1 MAGAGQQAELTRL
14 KRELTLTEKNLD
26 DLKDINNQLRNDNED
41 LTQKLQN
48 RARREGESTILM
60 ERLNDVRQQ
69 LREAERSRDALK
81 KDNNEL
87 QLDLKTAKDQL
98 TQEASTADQAELNK
112 LKSEIESIKKKS
124 RLELS
129 ALQAELDE
137 ALKKH
142 NAEPQNNH
150 HLLELEVLR
159 QENTQLKQSL
169 SDRGRDLQ
177 TSQETGQLLED
188 ELEDANRAIDEMR
201 RQLERQ
207 EESLARQQ
215 FAQGSEKVS
224 ASESHLDWKSPA
236 IIKVAGVAGIVGFLL
251 ALVILSVFSAD
262 ESGLTTA
269 TQNPAVSKPSSGQII
284 RN

>member
-236 IIKVAGVAGIVGFLL
+236 IIKVAGVAAIVGFLL